1 MKNTAFL
8 CFSLLMVTF
17 VFGQTRNPIK
27 GKLLYKNTN
36 VVAANVVNNTDQ
48 TNTITNEDGEFEI
61 DVAVGD
67 EVIFSSLQFQIRS
80 VVITEEIIR
89 KNRLVVSVNEN
100 INELKEVV
108 VTSEDIEKFLDLKE
122 EEFKGFDYDRDKSSK
137 INNQLT
143 DDRLVTNGIDF
154 VNIAKLIGKAFAGK
168 TKEEQMTMKPSQI
181 LPYVFDSVFF
191 EKDLNLEKDQVVG
204 YLEYIDSQMKSSQL
218 LKQTKQFELIDY
230 LINKS
235 KEYKEVLTQEIL

>member
-1 MKNTAFL
+1 MNGFTR
-8 CFSLLMVTF
+8 LLRF
-17 VFGQTRNPIK
+17 NDIKLSSECRFGNY
-27 GKLLYKNTN
+27 KL
-36 VVAANVVNNTDQ
+36 
-48 TNTITNEDGEFEI
+48 
-61 DVAVGD
+61 
-67 EVIFSSLQFQIRS
+67 
-80 VVITEEIIR
+80 
-89 KNRLVVSVNEN
+89 
-100 INELKEVV
+100 
-108 VTSEDIEKFLDLKE
+108 
-122 EEFKGFDYDRDKSSK
+122 
-137 INNQLT
+137 

-235 KEYKEVLTQEIL
+235 KEYKEVLTQEIQ